1 MKVKKI
7 AFGDN
12 VEAFIEERLEDN
24 LNVIY
29 SDDNNKGKTLV
40 IQGLM
45 YCLGNE
51 PIFPAGFEY
60 KKYYFYVCFSHGE
73 NTFNIV
79 RKNSTFIVRFEETVQ
94 IYGSVSEFK
103 HFLNSAV
110 FRLPMVIKDGR
121 ERLVDPALFFEIFFV
136 GQDKRDTSN
145 IFSKGF
151 YKNIDFIEMLYS
163 MKGAVN
169 SAMSAAQIEVINT

>member
-7 AFGDN
+7 AFGDSA
-12 VEAFIEERLEDN
+12 EAFVEDRFEDN

-60 KKYYFYVCFSHGE
+60 KKYYFYVCFSLSGSI
-73 NTFNIV
+73 FNVV
-79 RKNSTFIVRFEETVQ
+79 RKNSTFIVRSDEMVQ
-94 IYGSVSEFK
+94 IYGSVSDFK
-103 HFLNSAV
+103 
-110 FRLPMVIKDGR
+110 
-121 ERLVDPALFFEIFFV
+121 
-136 GQDKRDTSN
+136 
-145 IFSKGF
+145 
-151 YKNIDFIEMLYS
+151 
-163 MKGAVN
+163 
-169 SAMSAAQIEVINT
+169 